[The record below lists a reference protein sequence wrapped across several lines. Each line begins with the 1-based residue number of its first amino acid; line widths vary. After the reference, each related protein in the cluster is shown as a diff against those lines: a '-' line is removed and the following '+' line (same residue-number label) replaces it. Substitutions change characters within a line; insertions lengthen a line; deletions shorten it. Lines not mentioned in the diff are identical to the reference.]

1 MLKIFCAFLE
11 VLRKSSPRDG
21 EYQSK
26 QLLRQNGCTVQDFF
40 LVEEGVRA
48 TDKNFDKTAFAEYV
62 IKAQIL
68 AGGRGKGRFID
79 CPKDGGGIRITKSIE
94 KAISHV
100 NGMLGKRLVTQQT
113 SDQGVLVNKVMVAE
127 SITINRETYLSIIMD
142 PTSTGPVIVA
152 CPIGGMDIEEIA
164 INQPELIFKE
174 RISVLDGV
182 TEEQCQ
188 RVAKF
193 LKFSEKALA
202 NASEQIRRL
211 YDLFI
216 EVDAS
221 QIEINPFAETD
232 DARVFCVDAK
242 LNFDDN
248 ASFRQSD
255 IFGMET
261 FDEMDF
267 RETMAKK
274 CGLSYVGLDGNI
286 ACMVNGAGLAMATMD
301 IIKLHGGEPANFL
314 DLGGGATVQQV
325 KEACRIILTDSAKLR
340 VIFVNVFCGILRCD
354 VVAQGILEAMANS
367 KLDIP
372 VVIRLKGTRMA
383 EAKELIAGASHLGIF
398 ECYDSFEEAAKRA
411 VRLSHGEDAELGKQ
425 REKYADRA

>member
-1 MLKIFCAFLE
+1 M
-11 VLRKSSPRDG
+11 
-21 EYQSK
+21 
-26 QLLRQNGCTVQDFF
+26 LLRQSGCTVQDFF
-40 LVEEGVRA
+40 LVEQGVREA
-48 TDKNFDKTAFAEYV
+48 DKHFHKTAFAEYV

-100 NGMLGKRLVTQQT
+100 NGMLGKRLVTRQT

-127 SITINRETYLSIIMD
+127 SITIIRETYLSIIMD

-152 CPIGGMDIEEIA
+152 CPMGGMDIEEIA

-182 TEEQCQ
+182 TEVQCQ
-188 RVAKF
+188 RVANRTF
-193 LKFSEKALA
+193 L
-202 NASEQIRRL
+202 
-211 YDLFI
+211 
-216 EVDAS
+216 
-221 QIEINPFAETD
+221 
-232 DARVFCVDAK
+232 
-242 LNFDDN
+242 
-248 ASFRQSD
+248 
-255 IFGMET
+255 
-261 FDEMDF
+261 DF

-274 CGLSYVGLDGNI
+274 CGLSYIGLDGNI

-411 VRLSHGEDAELGKQ
+411 VRLSHGEDAELCTQ
-425 REKYADRA
+425 REKHASRA